1 MEKQMTRME
10 FDAKIKALNLE
21 QIKAT
26 QPLTDLLNSK
36 VAEKAQIKKQITEL
50 RMRDTQLGA
59 EYETT
64 LQQRKK
70 MNMMYE
76 ERKLAMRQQFNAE
89 WTPQKQP
96 IDVQL
101 MHNVRRCVLGCLTKA
116 LEGKCNPEDIR
127 FDFHF
132 EDNGELKL
140 DCEIPDIK

>member
-1 MEKQMTRME
+1 MTRME

-101 MHNVRRCVLGCLTKA
+101 MHSVRRCVLGCLKHA
-116 LEGKCNPEDIR
+116 LADKCNPEDIH

-140 DCEIPDIK
+140 ECEIPDIK